1 MLGET
6 DTETDRHK
14 HSAFSIS
21 TRALHFTYVKR
32 WLVTLDTDCLLCLGF
47 KTMIN
52 DSHALQQIIQ
62 CIFLLIDLVSV
73 RVATKILRRFLGRAA
88 NTLSMIL

>member
-1 MLGET
+1 MKLIPKLT
-6 DTETDRHK
+6 DINMV
-14 HSAFSIS
+14 HSVFLRV
-21 TRALHFTYVKR
+21 RALYFTYVKR

-73 RVATKILRRFLGRAA
+73 
-88 NTLSMIL
+88 